1 MVNEVKGKSVRGVK
15 GTTKKGSETQPN
27 KGTMDKG
34 EIDVVMGGAKR

>member
-1 MVNEVKGKSVRGVK
+1 MRWRVSVRGVK
-15 GTTKKGSETQPN
+15 GKRYNKKGSETQPN